1 MIEFSES
8 IKNLRSSEIR
18 RLMKLAADPSI
29 ISFAGGMPNNE
40 IFPVEI
46 VEELW
51 RNLPRNIKQAAFQ
64 YGPTAGYP
72 PLLAS
77 LKEYLRSKGLPVDE
91 SQDLLITTGAQ
102 QAINLVTKV
111 LIDPG
116 DRIITEYPSFIGA
129 LAAFKS
135 YGAIL
140 KGIALDDDG
149 INIDDLKKAIT
160 DKWLKPK
167 MLYISPYFHNPA
179 GIIYS
184 KERKQAL
191 LDVLIGNTICLLE
204 DDPYCELYFDD
215 KDRELTLPIKAI
227 AGEKFPICYVGSFA
241 KIFGPGMRLGWLL
254 GPREIV
260 DKCEIAKQSM
270 DACSA
275 TFTQVLANEFLSKNK
290 LPGYVSLLRK
300 SCARR
305 AQTMLKALEDS
316 MPSGISWT
324 RPKGGFYIWVS
335 LPETMDSSDVFAA
348 SIKKGAAFV
357 IGNAFDPEEK
367 KNNCFRLAFSHT
379 PEDKIETGIK
389 IIAEAIKDLLK

>member
-1 MIEFSES
+1 
-8 IKNLRSSEIR
+8 
-18 RLMKLAADPSI
+18 
-29 ISFAGGMPNNE
+29 
-40 IFPVEI
+40 
-46 VEELW
+46 
-51 RNLPRNIKQAAFQ
+51 FQ
-64 YGPTAGYP
+64 YGPTSGYP

-77 LKEYLRSKGLPVDE
+77 LKEYLQSKGLPVDE
-91 SQDLLITTGAQ
+91 SQNLLITTGAQ

-149 INIDDLKKAIT
+149 INIDDLKKAIM

-184 KERKQAL
+184 KERKLAL
-191 LDVLIGNTICLLE
+191 LDALIGNTICLLE

-260 DKCEIAKQSM
+260 DKCEMAKQSM

-305 AQTMLKALEDS
+305 AQTMLKALEES

>member
-64 YGPTAGYP
+64 YGPTSGYP

-77 LKEYLRSKGLPVDE
+77 LKEYLQSKGLPVDE

-149 INIDDLKKAIT
+149 INIDDLKKAIM

-184 KERKQAL
+184 KERKLAL
-191 LDVLIGNTICLLE
+191 LDALIGNTICLLE

-260 DKCEIAKQSM
+260 DKCEMAKQSM

-305 AQTMLKALEDS
+305 AQTMLKALEES